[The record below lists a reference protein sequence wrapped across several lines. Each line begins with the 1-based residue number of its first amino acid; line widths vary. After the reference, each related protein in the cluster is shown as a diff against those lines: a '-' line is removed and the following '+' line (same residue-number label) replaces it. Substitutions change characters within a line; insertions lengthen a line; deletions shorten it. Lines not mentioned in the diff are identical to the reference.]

1 MGHTKLSVVLLTVF
15 AVKCLAMTYHELEDF
30 AEYLKKTSQLSPT
43 LKKGADPDV
52 DYDDDEVVSDHAWE
66 ESGKFE
72 GDLIL
77 NERQRRLIVEDVA
90 EGLARN
96 GISDGTKRWPNNE
109 VIVYIQVEHFTSDQV
124 QAIQNGIEDLARA
137 SCVKFRPYKKGDRDA
152 VVIQGSRRGCFSQ
165 VGYQGG
171 YQVLNL
177 SGRHPVGRGCFRHG
191 TVVHELL
198 HTLGF
203 YHMQSSPDRD
213 DYVDIVWPNVLQ
225 SARHN
230 FRKYNSFSV
239 SDFGVGY
246 DYDSVLH
253 YSRRAFS
260 VNGQDT
266 IVPKQV
272 GAQIGQRIGLSDK
285 DVQKLNK
292 MYCDAESDSGQA
304 DENVTKKT
312 ESKKKKGKNK
322 PFNGQGLGYHQGKA
336 VVFKILP
343 AAETYKLPDVP
354 SFHVFDYFSKE
365 PQILSTSENEGFRIG
380 KEIAYSYNPPE
391 PMTARDVHLPA
402 HMDHG
407 HELQLQKERTE
418 NEGQNEYKNV
428 AEVKPVNSQINKHL
442 SNSGTAVEVP
452 VLEGHTSQSEA
463 EETDADLIDAFD
475 RLSKIIRL
483 HVYPS
488 QTPDLSIY
496 KTNSQYTDHYNPL
509 QLKGE
514 RDKLMSPV
522 QTQTSKPEK
531 DEMNAAVKFI
541 NNMYD
546 FNSEKSITSKIVDG
560 DEYNIKEK
568 KEMKDES
575 MKIVP
580 DQENHSLPWYK
591 NYKDAFVSTSDFES
605 PEGYQ
610 TRKGYPN
617 IEFPKML
624 KDEKPYDNEDEW
636 YQKYVK
642 YYPNDEYHDYSKDSS
657 EGHGYAGD
665 EKESVNSPSI
675 PKRKNHD
682 YSIYRVP
689 EHVAKNWYIKD
700 FSHENR

>member
-1 MGHTKLSVVLLTVF
+1 
-15 AVKCLAMTYHELEDF
+15 MTYHELEDF

-43 LKKGADPDV
+43 LKKGVDPDV
-52 DYDDDEVVSDHAWE
+52 DYDEDEVVSDHAWE

-137 SCVKFRPYKKGDRDA
+137 SCVKFRPYRKGDRDA

-213 DYVDIVWPNVLQ
+213 DYVDIIWPNVVQ

-266 IVPKQV
+266 IVPKQA

-292 MYCDAESDSGQA
+292 MYCDAESDNGQA

-312 ESKKKKGKNK
+312 ETKKKKGKNK
-322 PFNGQGLGYHQGKA
+322 PFDGQGLGYHQGKA
-336 VVFKILP
+336 VVFKLLP

-365 PQILSTSENEGFRIG
+365 PQIMSTSENEGFRIG

-391 PMTARDVHLPA
+391 PMTARDVHVPKHL
-402 HMDHG
+402 DHG
-407 HELQLQKERTE
+407 HEIKLQKEQTE
-418 NEGQNEYKNV
+418 NEEQNEHKNV
-428 AEVKPVNSQINKHL
+428 AEIKSANSKNHKHL
-442 SNSGTAVEVP
+442 SNSETAVEVP
-452 VLEGHTSQSEA
+452 IIEGHTSQSEP
-463 EETDADLIDAFD
+463 EQTDTDLIDAFD

-496 KTNSQYTDHYNPL
+496 KTNSRYTDQYNSL
-509 QLKGE
+509 QIKDQGE
-514 RDKLMSPV
+514 SDKLVSPS
-522 QTQTSKPEK
+522 QTQKSKPHR
-531 DEMNAAVKFI
+531 DEMHTTVKFI

-546 FNSEKSITSKIVDG
+546 FDSEKSITTKLIDG
-560 DEYNIKEK
+560 DEYNKDK
-568 KEMKDES
+568 NEMKEAV
-575 MKIVP
+575 KIVP

-591 NYKDAFVSTSDFES
+591 NYKDDYTSTPDFES
-605 PEGYQ
+605 PENYQ
-610 TRKGYPN
+610 TRKAYSSIG
-617 IEFPKML
+617 FPKVL
-624 KDEKPYDNEDEW
+624 KDEKPHNEDDW
-636 YQKYVK
+636 YQKYVR

-657 EGHGYAGD
+657 EGLGYTGI
-665 EKESVNSPSI
+665 EKESVNSPSVA
-675 PKRKNHD
+675 KREKHD

-689 EHVAKNWYIKD
+689 EQAQKWYSKD
-700 FSHENR
+700 FSHEKR